1 MQNGPKY
8 LTLEELSVYDG
19 SDPEKPI
26 YLSINGT
33 IYDVSAGARM
43 YGPGGSYNLFAGTD
57 ASRGFVTGCFKEDRT
72 QDMRGAELMYMPLDD
87 PEVDKHWTN
96 SELKV
101 LKEQEKRQAEKKVY
115 DGLKHWVDFF
125 ANSKKYSFVGYVKRT
140 ADWLEKEPKRELCDQ
155 AAKGRK
161 HRKVPK
167 DKQ

>member
-8 LTLEELSVYDG
+8 LTLEELSAYDG

-43 YGPGGSYNLFAGTD
+43 YGPGGSYNVFAGVD
-57 ASRGFVTGCFKEDRT
+57 GSRGFVTGCFKEDRT
-72 QDMRGAELMYMPLDD
+72 QDLRGAELMYLPLED
-87 PEVDKHWTN
+87 PEVDKHWTK

-101 LKEQEKRQAEKKVY
+101 LREQEKRQAEKKVY

-125 ANSKKYSFVGYVKRT
+125 GNSQKYSLVGYVKRP
-140 ADWLEKEPKRELCDQ
+140 ADWLEKEPKRELCDL

-161 HRKVPK
+161 PRKVPQ